1 MSRPMKQG
9 IDYFALDVD
18 FFQNFKVK
26 KIIKGCGFQS
36 SSVLICLLSNIYR
49 KDGYYL
55 KWNEDM
61 PFLLADELGNG
72 AGERMVTEVLQ
83 KALREDF
90 FDAGIFE
97 NYGVLTSKEIQ
108 RRFFVAA
115 ERRRQILVDE
125 KIFLLDDEETP
136 KNAVRYNAITMPKN
150 AKNASKRVN
159 VDNNSINVCK
169 NSIIVGNNP
178 QSKVKYITTT
188 TTGEGEK
195 RVFADKNSVIAYKN
209 EVNVNK
215 NSVIAYKNPVN
226 VDKNPINVCKNSPE
240 QSDDDDGFAKI
251 INIYSNN
258 IHPVTPFEAEKLAD
272 LKESYSAE
280 LIVKAIERAVIRG
293 KRNFGY
299 IAAILR
305 RWEESGIDDEKPKG
319 AKSGNVAGN
328 IHKDKAETRYDDFA
342 DYEQN
347 QEYPWDVSAGDN

>member
-83 KALREDF
+83 KAIREDF

-97 NYGVLTSKEIQ
+97 TYGVLTSQEIQ
-108 RRFFVAA
+108 RRFFAA
-115 ERRRQILVDE
+115 TERRRQIQIDE
-125 KIFLLDDEETP
+125 KILLLGGEEIP

-150 AKNASKRVN
+150 AKIDAKRVF

-169 NSIIVGNNP
+169 NSVIADNNP

-188 TTGEGEK
+188 TTDEGK
-195 RVFADKNSVIAYKN
+195 NGVFVDKNGVIVSNN
-209 EVNVNK
+209 EVNVSK
-215 NSVIAYKNPVN
+215 NSIIASKNSIN
-226 VDKNPINVCKNSPE
+226 VDNNSINVCKNPLV
-240 QSDDDDGFAKI
+240 QADDDGFSKVTES
-251 INIYSNN
+251 YSTN
-258 IHPVTPFEAEKLAD
+258 IHPITPFEADKLSD
-272 LKESYSAE
+272 LTKQYTAE
-280 LIVKAIERAVIRG
+280 LVIKAIERAVIRG

-305 RWEESGIDDEKPKG
+305 RWDESGVDEEDEKPKPTKG
-319 AKSGNVAGN
+319 AKRGNNTRTARQSEA
-328 IHKDKAETRYDDFA
+328 KTRYDDL
-342 DYEQN
+342 
-347 QEYPWDVSAGDN
+347 V